1 MKTEEFTL
9 TDLENSSYT
18 NKQGV
23 EFDLRDFINV
33 TGYKIRYEIVEDVYV
48 VNMEDVEYILG

>member
-9 TDLENSSYT
+9 TDSENSSYT

-23 EFDLRDFINV
+23 EFDLRDFVNV
-33 TGYKIRYEIVEDVYV
+33 TGYKIRYEIVDDVYV
-48 VNMEDVEYILG
+48 VNMEDIKYILG

>member
-9 TDLENSSYT
+9 TDLGNSSYT

-33 TGYKIRYEIVEDVYV
+33 TGYKIRYEIVDDVYV